1 MTSLRAYLISRT
13 PPLLPIT
20 VGHFLAYPHP
30 PPQKWRHL
38 WTVPYLVNIK
48 ISCLGHPSSQAHCG
62 HVYQPKPTKLVS
74 NDSWL
79 QEEQI
84 LLIPLYSE
92 IISGCPNF
100 EFCPKMENRRSLFND
115 FSTKIQIAI
124 SQKELIET
132 FWNLAHIMSIYRAS
146 LG

>member
-1 MTSLRAYLISRT
+1 MLKWTWKWNLIMKIWYSGLENHIFS
-13 PPLLPIT
+13 PPLLVKKMT
-20 VGHFLAYPHP
+20 LFS
-30 PPQKWRHL
+30 
-38 WTVPYLVNIK
+38 NIK

-84 LLIPLYSE
+84 LLIPFYSE
-92 IISGCPNF
+92 IISGCPKF

-124 SQKELIET
+124 SQKGPSET
-132 FWNLAHIMSIYRAS
+132 FWNLAQIMSIYRAS

>member
-1 MTSLRAYLISRT
+1 MLKWAWKWNLIMKIWYSGLENHIFS
-13 PPLLPIT
+13 PPLL
-20 VGHFLAYPHP
+20 VKK
-30 PPQKWRHL
+30 KWL
-38 WTVPYLVNIK
+38 YLVNVK

-84 LLIPLYSE
+84 LLIPLCSE
-92 IISGCPNF
+92 TISGCPKF
-100 EFCPKMENRRSLFND
+100 EFCPKIENRRSLFND

-124 SQKELIET
+124 SQKGLIET